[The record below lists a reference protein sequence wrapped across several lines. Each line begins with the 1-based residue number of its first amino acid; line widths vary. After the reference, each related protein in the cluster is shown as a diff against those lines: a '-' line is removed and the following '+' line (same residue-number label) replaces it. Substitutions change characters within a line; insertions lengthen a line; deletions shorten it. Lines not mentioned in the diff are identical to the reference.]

1 MTHSCKDNHGDI
13 RAKIRQPFSMRVDA
27 TKRAS
32 IKGRLKGVAK
42 LRSRL
47 AVVYG
52 GFAEEVFGSMFGSS
66 ESTNR
71 GLDPK
76 PQFLAKTIKIKN
88 SLKLKSTPLQI
99 KRAITNIS
107 SILFD
112 IESQNYID
120 YGVSAIPESLYVP
133 LNANNS
139 TRVYSKGPM
148 VEWNLRTDRK
158 DHSKNVEFTS
168 RANKPIS
175 NFSVKISVNGKL
187 KSKYFEKLHGHFD
200 KILDI
205 DNFIATDK
213 LYPIKDITTEKNGV
227 SFVTEREESS
237 GVYRSIDEGTH
248 VGNIVQNKSEGYI
261 ASDDLFSY
269 ITPSSIYSE
278 GEFTYKCEV
287 SPPKITPLDS
297 FFFMRA
303 AAPLTNYETDI
314 PPTYD
319 ISNIRLEDPSGNL
332 IAKYKDFKITGQQD
346 YEKQNHFH
354 YVTYVSEPEQNLAR
368 LDTYHPEYPVLGE
381 GSGYTLSLDI
391 KGYCKY
397 TPFTEDDFNKGFE
410 HYCNLDNRFVKSGP
424 NDYLSLDGAPIST
437 QSNDYRIRPTNGL
450 RISAI
455 EIDNR
460 GFGSGIISD
469 GKLPLHLETVEHGT
483 LLERTLRPTRVLS
496 TDYNNN
502 IYPTNT
508 TNIWKTSPDIDGNI
522 YYSNNKDPKSVR
534 ELSERLNNYFI
545 EGHVTLHET
554 QPVQDSG
561 KLQLLFE
568 HKTPVSVLEPV
579 GGDFNFGNNSWSKA
593 DYEFIYSDDSAFEVE
608 EIYLSIVA
616 RKAPNTP
623 DFPIDIVG
631 YSDDKVLVQTDQIGG
646 FLQNTNGKT
655 GSIPNVSGFLNID
668 ELGLSSESISD
679 KFAYYD
685 KDITD
690 SPAGDHYI
698 IDNTVIVDST
708 EFKQYTIP
716 LSIYNKIPELGQPQ
730 KFTNSK
736 FFESLYVDIYP
747 IPSGASFQGADLVIK
762 YKPASSL
769 QMFTLGYETKK
780 LWNTDTRIHPQSHF
794 YGQHHYSNR
803 LGVIDNIPHAYKV
816 HEDTLK
822 TNYARRW
829 RGSSGSVFGGPFDA
843 TEFDFSFENPQF
855 NQPFLLGYYDFNNIN
870 SATDVVYS
878 SIGST
883 EYSGVFNQD
892 LSSSI
897 IDSRGMRFQNG
908 ELFPNPNNPRQ
919 QNGTTYNTK
928 TINWADSEHNLGD
941 RIIDSFDKAVRV
953 SGVDGYLNFGNV
965 PTASGFSLYTRFS
978 PDITVSGV
986 GYNLWTTGVLASK
999 WDNGQD
1005 LEYAL
1010 HYDDGHLTASARDN
1024 AGQIISIKDSFDY
1037 ENYMFPMSALVTY
1050 NADGDNKMK
1059 LFTYNERSPI
1069 QTWHKLRGES
1079 SPFILHS
1086 GNSDLTIGYSS
1097 GSGVGFNAFVSEI
1110 GLSHTPWSGGIEGSL
1125 SSDDLSVGRGIIGS
1139 NGNVS
1144 YQVDAVDSFFAS
1156 HSMSFHFL
1164 SERDNNPLW
1173 QFVDEDTDSWKLGAF
1188 KYCDFNLDFD
1198 VMKLRV
1204 GRDYIYHKFYNNGL
1218 EYQDIIDLNLPTS
1231 LAHASG
1237 LAYHSQVEN
1246 DMLRFHLG
1254 GLENRYFSAPPRL
1267 SKRFPRGY
1275 VVDGDAFRIN
1285 TVVQHDCDSDILWPD
1300 GNKGAKL
1307 IVSLYAPSKES
1318 ELFPTE
1324 NYGLVN
1330 RQSHYLNPEDCWN
1343 KITTELTISDIK
1355 DSESEPWSY
1364 FNRDVLDQ
1372 ELSERYFARDVDQ
1385 MFVQYDLAYPSGTY
1399 SWSEIKIHSLD
1410 VSLKDALLEEEKI
1423 SDELWIYASG
1433 EAYREESVDLYADAL
1448 GIEDHSMWLWAS
1460 GAVFIEDSGKM
1471 PIFTSGCYS
1480 ESSDLNLY
1488 TIQIGSIGTGGE
1500 GNFGDMFGSSP
1511 DKFPLYV
1518 KCSPEYTNASID
1530 LVVDSFSP
1538 DTLSLSS
1545 TLSLSVY
1552 DLTGDNKFSTLNAF
1566 VYSEDVVAESPIITA
1581 QGSMGMITQGPEFI
1595 TFNSEA
1601 NLPLLTLG
1609 RPIEDTLFS
1618 DMGMHTYNKKPI
1630 GQVGTYL
1637 ESYSWNGTNFGSPIS
1652 PDDEKYTSVSSLDE
1666 IRGVNTICYGGCES
1680 SAFLKCTEQPLET
1693 HDVTWYSPECVEGG
1707 VIRSI
1712 STYTNDSVPAFGSL
1726 TETYKNHYYGI
1737 RKFTN
1742 LIPKAPYSV
1751 LVIAETGDA
1760 EILEVPR
1767 EISEWEYGI
1776 SRLEAGDIV
1785 PEVAYSGLKV
1795 TAENVLP
1802 SGGFGYGLTTHKDML
1817 IVGHPQEDLTL
1828 GTDDFYND
1836 DDANYVLDNA
1846 GKIYV
1851 YKKDSEPSGADWT
1864 EQDDKAKFIL
1874 QQQIVLPTG
1883 FRRDAYS
1890 STFKTFPGVDAS
1902 FKAEVKQWY
1911 NIGEG
1916 RELGHSLDSASRG
1929 DKDVII
1935 AGGPGTMWS
1944 RSFEPVTPYSVP
1956 IAMFIFNNEL
1966 VSDPPD
1972 KNWSSILNELQ
1983 DRDILFRYFCDPPV
1997 VFDIKII
2004 LLEPLL
2010 GGDVDQ
2016 ESSLDF
2022 QYPQPD
2028 FVTKHQVHRH
2038 YSYRVD
2044 TQEYKDRDDLMFNE
2058 LKDIFETTFPLTE
2071 NAIHSGIP
2079 PLVGIYVDDSRSL
2092 GTQAVGYYDNGL
2104 RSGSLNKFID
2114 YYKQYTYD
2122 NGVLNA
2128 PIYGSEA
2135 AEGYIQVTTGLDEDW
2150 IAQGI
2155 NCLKALTDIPTLN
2168 QDNAFRL
2175 LGSDLGKFNN
2185 DDSEFNLLPPS
2196 GGAVFIFEKDKDDN
2210 NFEIVQYIDSPTTYN
2225 NDYSDRFGH
2234 DVAISDNGKI
2244 LVVGSPYSD
2253 SAVQVWEYNNS
2264 YESQLDSYI
2273 QNVYIGYLSTEYAR
2287 EVANATYG
2295 EAFNLYKEWLEKS
2308 ADTIYTETLKQ
2319 ELWDKSSES
2328 LRFRFIENYGIKPY
2342 RLNKEITYSEMHGS
2356 SDSQRSEESTHGGW
2370 SNLYNNI
2377 PTSRM
2382 GYSVDTNHD
2391 GTLIAIGCPT
2401 DSMGERDSTVTWF
2414 RYDQKP
2420 TQETTYG
2427 GENWQWQNY
2436 VNAGAVRLLESR
2448 DYYPHDRKVV
2458 EFYAFGN
2465 LHESLAEPEDA
2476 SYFLPSMSGMFSGA
2490 GYDFRRTVYNEE
2502 LIIPQDAGLAFII
2515 TPEISFQ
2522 SDEVIN
2528 NIKQW
2533 LSYGDRNLVLVGNDP
2548 VYEAGGVYNYSNN
2561 IINYILEK
2569 LDIKMRIYPSR
2580 DAEESLV
2587 EPSTDLYYN
2596 IRQSTVPEKTMSPI
2610 GEWEG
2615 LKLKGYGVG
2624 DIRFFDDFAS
2634 NLYQC
2639 TETTK
2644 PPSDSFS
2651 LIGMTPKKNYRDLH
2665 SRCELPIITEGDL
2678 RAKYWDQCE
2687 FRPCTGMPGWINFQ
2701 HNLAMMYGTHKTED
2715 WGCTACD
2722 EIVPPTPHSNNRE
2735 NSEPIPMFAA
2745 YEQLTKT
2752 IVVPPVPDS
2761 IQERERIIGYN
2772 IAGDTTYNFPTR
2784 NVAPYSGIPFMWSEA
2799 SGNFDSVVYNL
2810 NNVQSNSAWFNPA
2823 EYNGKDAVLQAKL
2836 SSSIN
2841 SFEEFYEV
2849 EPEINFIVE
2858 EKLGANGS
2866 SVVLMAGTATER
2878 TDVLLSSDGDI
2889 NLNLY
2894 FNILAKN
2901 QFGESKVAQ
2910 IGGFTQRETYKSGF
2924 KDSGIQSSMTSL
2936 NIDMSHENV
2945 SVDDLRMSGN
2955 AYDVGWIANT
2965 DQMPSSNDILRLKEF
2980 LALGNKKIVIT
2991 YGKDPLGEANEVSSE
3006 DESSIDEHYIQS
3018 ANVAAYLCEQLGVS
3032 MRPLFLNGKNRYAS
3046 LRDARGNNRL
3056 NSMKVFGSILEGFD
3070 SASDFIAGGKV
3081 QDFTINVDCV
3091 TINGQRYCTGYFHD
3105 IIPIKS
3111 NSATKLASFDKAIV
3125 DTRSASNIE
3134 PQLRTG
3140 ITKVSFSVPEKEDHH
3155 DNFNLFR
3162 LYFSAHLDTALE
3174 SESFDIYVSNCSRN
3188 VTLENNNSGGS
3199 FIIDDYGDDGSVVK
3213 TSFNLGATVEIF
3225 AGRPLHSVDIQIPT
3239 DVEQIELFIHSNKT
3253 YNPADIG
3260 SDQDLSNNRTLKLF
3274 AVSGVRIPVDQEY
3287 IETKTPIT
3295 EKYFVTVP
3303 GSPEYSY
3310 QQDYLREI
3318 SHPSQPYCE
3327 TAGPGSEICAE
3338 EPVLGYGAGA
3348 RDIED
3353 GPVVIAQEVYHQAG
3367 YFVGRNK
3374 SRVTI
3379 ISDPSIIQGP
3389 TIKSEGSDL
3398 ANRDLVYFLTSLY
3411 PHTNFP
3417 SPNAG
3422 RQYPDF
3428 YKIISPER
3436 SSPSR
3441 LVNAYPDNEGLN
3453 HRFGGYESNSLS
3465 ATSYSDTEGKKQILP
3480 VPPKDFVR
3488 QPFDA
3493 MLSIDSVV
3501 DIGKFR
3507 KLPRPLQSSTVDAM
3521 RKAGQHAAIDQ
3532 LYEDWYVNNFEVVQ
3546 AYYAS
3551 KSKFHDSV
3559 DGVVYKDAG
3568 YQERIPPVMRA
3579 TGRDHLDFSFFGSG
3593 YPGDLFGYKVT
3604 IHDDKI
3610 YVGAPFTPYNT
3621 TSITKW
3627 DDVVANSP
3635 SGPTHGTEVG
3645 FNGGAGAVYVI
3656 EKDTSKNNGAGS
3668 TSLEITTGLPWDC
3681 VQKIRPEQLSVGFSG
3696 INAEQASGIYGNHNY
3711 TNEFLQ
3717 LNSYKSDMF
3726 GYDIALESDV
3736 LAISAPNHSFDVFF
3750 EHTPSDFIRKEF
3762 NNQFD
3767 ISTVVPH
3774 DLGFASER
3782 TNFADSGVSV
3792 LNHGSVFTYENRIS
3806 DWATKQQSWDEIHK
3820 ISTLGSGTRIQ
3831 DSQENIMFGSN
3842 ISLSR
3847 AKRNDGDYILGISA
3861 PLENISGNNK
3871 AGSVFAYDGMLRKLR
3886 PSFPHP
3892 DTYISGRVYGDGDPD
3907 LESTTFNITNGITP
3921 NQQVF
3926 QRGRVVANHEGEI
3939 FIEVSG
3945 QDKLDKGYVT
3955 HRPYIKAVRGSYLF
3969 GRPIENDMNI
3979 FTSAYR
3985 LPESGTLPLL
3995 TLGPER
4001 DSVYN
4006 KADLYCYSAVQDS
4019 GILNLYASGVPSDY
4033 YGSYQ
4038 TVVDQHSTNNVDKLK
4053 DINLHSTM
4061 SLVAR
4066 GGPKRVR
4073 RRRT

>member
-32 IKGRLKGVAK
+32 IKGRLKGVSK

-120 YGVSAIPESLYVP
+120 YGAPAIPESLYVP

-175 NFSVKISVNGKL
+175 NFSIKISVNGKL

-227 SFVTEREESS
+227 SFVTEREDSS
-237 GVYRSIDEGTH
+237 EVYRSIDEGTH

-319 ISNIRLEDPSGNL
+319 ISNIKLEDPSGNL

-368 LDTYHPEYPVLGE
+368 LDTYHPEYPILGE

-397 TPFTEDDFNKGFE
+397 TPFAEDDFNKGFE
-410 HYCNLDNRFVKSGP
+410 HYCNLDNRFVKAGP

-460 GFGSGIISD
+460 GLGSGIISD

-496 TDYNNN
+496 TDYSNN

-522 YYSNNKDPKSVR
+522 YYSNNKDPRSVR

-568 HKTPVSVLEPV
+568 HKRPVSVLKPV
-579 GGDFNFGNNSWSKA
+579 GGDFNFGNKSWSKA

-616 RKAPNTP
+616 RKAPDTP

-631 YSDDKVLVQTDQIGG
+631 YSDDKVLVQTDQVGG
-646 FLQNTNGKT
+646 FLQNTNGKI

-668 ELGLSSESISD
+668 ELGLSSETISD
-679 KFAYYD
+679 KFAYYN

-730 KFTNSK
+730 AFTNSK

-794 YGQHHYSNR
+794 YGQHHFSNR

-816 HEDTLK
+816 HEDSLK
-822 TNYARRW
+822 TNYSRRW
-829 RGSSGSVFGGPFDA
+829 RGSSGRVFGGPFDA

-870 SATDVVYS
+870 NETDVVYS

-883 EYSGVFNQD
+883 EYSGVFNQN
-892 LSSSI
+892 LSNSI
-897 IDSRGMRFQNG
+897 IDSRGMRFQSE

-919 QNGTTYNTK
+919 QDGTTYNTK
-928 TINWADSEHNLGD
+928 TINWTDSDHDLHT

-986 GYNLWTTGVLASK
+986 DYNLWTTGVLASK

-1024 AGQIISIKDSFDY
+1024 SGQIISIKDAYDY
-1037 ENYMFPMSALVTY
+1037 RDYMFPMSALVTY

-1059 LFTYNERSPI
+1059 LFTYNERSPVT
-1069 QTWHKLRGES
+1069 TWQKLRGES

-1097 GSGVGFNAFVSEI
+1097 GGGVGFNAFVSEI

-1125 SSDDLSVGRGIIGS
+1125 SSDDLIVGRGIIGS

-1156 HSMSFHFL
+1156 HSMSFHFF
-1164 SERDNNPLW
+1164 SEKDNNPLW

-1355 DSESEPWSY
+1355 NSDSEPWSY

-1372 ELSERYFARDVDQ
+1372 ELSERYFTRDVDQ

-1410 VSLKDALLEEEKI
+1410 VSLKDALLQEEKE
-1423 SDELWIYASG
+1423 SNELWIYASG

-1552 DLTGDNKFSTLNAF
+1552 DLTGDNKSSTLNAF
-1566 VYSEDVVAESPIITA
+1566 VYSEDVVAESPITTA

-1618 DMGMHTYNKKPI
+1618 QMGMQTYNKKPI

-1637 ESYSWNGTNFGSPIS
+1637 ESYSWNGNNFGSPIS
-1652 PDDEKYTSVSSLDE
+1652 PDDEKYTSLSSLDE

-1693 HDVTWYSPECVEGG
+1693 HDVTWYSPECVDGG
-1707 VIRSI
+1707 VIRSF
-1712 STYTNDSVPAFGSL
+1712 STYTNDGVPAFGSL

-1751 LVIAETGDA
+1751 LVIGETGDA
-1760 EILEVPR
+1760 KILEVPR
-1767 EISEWEYGI
+1767 EISEWEYGT

-1785 PEVAYSGLKV
+1785 PEVAYSGLKL
-1795 TAENVLP
+1795 TAENILP
-1802 SGGFGYGLTTHKDML
+1802 SGGFGHGLTAHKDML

-1828 GTDDFYND
+1828 GANDFYNND
-1836 DDANYVLDNA
+1836 DPNYVLKNA

-1890 STFKTFPGVDAS
+1890 STFKTFPGVDLT

-1916 RELGHSLDSASRG
+1916 RELGHSLDSGSRG

-1944 RSFEPVTPYSVP
+1944 RTFEAVTPYPVP
-1956 IAMFIFNNEL
+1956 IGMMIFNNEL
-1966 VSDPPD
+1966 ISDPPE
-1972 KNWSSILNELQ
+1972 KTWSSILTELQ
-1983 DRDILFRYFCDPPV
+1983 DKDILFKYFCDPPV

-2004 LLEPLL
+2004 LLEPVL
-2010 GGDVDQ
+2010 GGNVEQ

-2022 QYPQPD
+2022 KYPQPD
-2028 FVTKHQVHRH
+2028 FITKHQVHRH

-2058 LKDIFETTFPLTE
+2058 LKNIFETTFPLTE
-2071 NAIHSGIP
+2071 NVIHSGLP
-2079 PLVGIYVDDSRSL
+2079 PLLGIYVDDSRSL
-2092 GTQAVGYYDNGL
+2092 GTKAVGYYDNGL

-2128 PIYGSEA
+2128 PIYGTEA
-2135 AEGYIQVTTGLDEDW
+2135 AEGYVQVTTSIDEDW
-2150 IAQGI
+2150 IDQGTK
-2155 NCLKALTDIPTLN
+2155 CLDALTDIPTPN
-2168 QDNAFRL
+2168 SNNAFRL
-2175 LGSDLGKFNN
+2175 LGADLGKFNN
-2185 DDSEFNLLPPS
+2185 DNSEFNLLPPS
-2196 GGAVFIFEKDKDDN
+2196 GGAVFIFEKDKDDS
-2210 NFEIVQYIDSPTTYN
+2210 NFELVQYIDSPVTYN
-2225 NDYSDRFGH
+2225 DDYSDRFGH
-2234 DVAISDNGKI
+2234 DVAISDNGEI

-2253 SAVQVWEYNNS
+2253 SAVQVWEYNDS
-2264 YESQLDSYI
+2264 YEIQLDNYI
-2273 QNVYIGYLSTEYAR
+2273 QNVYISYLSTEYAR
-2287 EVANATYG
+2287 EVANTTYG
-2295 EAFNLYKEWLEKS
+2295 EAFNLYKEWQDKS
-2308 ADTIYTETLKQ
+2308 VDTIFTKTLKQ

-2342 RLNKEITYSEMHGS
+2342 RLNKEITYSEMHGA
-2356 SDSQRSEESTHGGW
+2356 SDSQRNEESTYGGW
-2370 SNLYNNI
+2370 SNLYSNI

-2414 RYDQKP
+2414 RYDQKS
-2420 TQETTYG
+2420 TQETSYG

-2448 DYYPHDRKVV
+2448 DYYPHDNKVV

-2476 SYFLPSMSGMFSGA
+2476 SYFLPSMSGMFAGM

-2502 LIIPQDAGLAFII
+2502 LSIPQDAGLAFII

-2548 VYEAGGVYNYSNN
+2548 IYEANGVYNYSNN

-2569 LDIKMRIYPSR
+2569 LEIKMRIYPAR

-2596 IRQSTVPEKTMSPI
+2596 IRQSTVPEKTMSPV
-2610 GEWEG
+2610 GQFQG

-2687 FRPCTGMPGWINFQ
+2687 SRPCKGAIVWINYQ

-2715 WGCTACD
+2715 WGCTTCD
-2722 EIVPPTPHSNNRE
+2722 EIVPPTPHSNDRE

-2752 IVVPPVPDS
+2752 IVVPPTPDH
-2761 IQERERIIGYN
+2761 IQEMERIIGYN
-2772 IAGDTTYNFPTR
+2772 IAGDTKYNFPTR

-2799 SGNFDSVVYNL
+2799 SGNFDSIVYNL
-2810 NNVQSNSAWFNPA
+2810 NNIQSNSAWFNPT
-2823 EYNGKDAVLQAKL
+2823 EYDGKDAVLQAKL

-2841 SFEEFYEV
+2841 SFDEMYAV
-2849 EPEINFIVE
+2849 ETETNFIAE

-2866 SVVLMAGTATER
+2866 SVVLIAGTATER
-2878 TDVLLSSDGDI
+2878 TDVLLSSAGDI

-2936 NIDMSHENV
+2936 NIDMSHVNV

-2991 YGKDPLGEANEVSSE
+2991 YGKNPQGEASEVSSD
-3006 DESSIDEHYIQS
+3006 DESSLDQHYIQS

-3046 LRDARGNNRL
+3046 IRDIGASNGLHNL
-3056 NSMKVFGSILEGFD
+3056 SVFGNILEGFD
-3070 SASDFIAGGKV
+3070 SVSDFIAGGKV
-3081 QDFTINVDCV
+3081 QDFTINVDCRRV
-3091 TINGQRYCTGYFHD
+3091 NGRTYCTGYFHD
-3105 IIPIKS
+3105 IIPIKLH
-3111 NSATKLASFDKAIV
+3111 NSTKLLTPKLLIL
-3125 DTRSASNIE
+3125 SA
-3134 PQLRTG
+3134 
-3140 ITKVSFSVPEKEDHH
+3140 
-3155 DNFNLFR
+3155 LF
-3162 LYFSAHLDTALE
+3162 
-3174 SESFDIYVSNCSRN
+3174 
-3188 VTLENNNSGGS
+3188 
-3199 FIIDDYGDDGSVVK
+3199 GSV
-3213 TSFNLGATVEIF
+3213 
-3225 AGRPLHSVDIQIPT
+3225 
-3239 DVEQIELFIHSNKT
+3239 
-3253 YNPADIG
+3253 
-3260 SDQDLSNNRTLKLF
+3260 
-3274 AVSGVRIPVDQEY
+3274 
-3287 IETKTPIT
+3287 
-3295 EKYFVTVP
+3295 
-3303 GSPEYSY
+3303 
-3310 QQDYLREI
+3310 
-3318 SHPSQPYCE
+3318 
-3327 TAGPGSEICAE
+3327 
-3338 EPVLGYGAGA
+3338 
-3348 RDIED
+3348 
-3353 GPVVIAQEVYHQAG
+3353 
-3367 YFVGRNK
+3367 
-3374 SRVTI
+3374 
-3379 ISDPSIIQGP
+3379 
-3389 TIKSEGSDL
+3389 
-3398 ANRDLVYFLTSLY
+3398 
-3411 PHTNFP
+3411 
-3417 SPNAG
+3417 
-3422 RQYPDF
+3422 
-3428 YKIISPER
+3428 
-3436 SSPSR
+3436 
-3441 LVNAYPDNEGLN
+3441 
-3453 HRFGGYESNSLS
+3453 S
-3465 ATSYSDTEGKKQILP
+3465 A
-3480 VPPKDFVR
+3480 F
-3488 QPFDA
+3488 
-3493 MLSIDSVV
+3493 
-3501 DIGKFR
+3501 
-3507 KLPRPLQSSTVDAM
+3507 
-3521 RKAGQHAAIDQ
+3521 
-3532 LYEDWYVNNFEVVQ
+3532 
-3546 AYYAS
+3546 
-3551 KSKFHDSV
+3551 
-3559 DGVVYKDAG
+3559 
-3568 YQERIPPVMRA
+3568 
-3579 TGRDHLDFSFFGSG
+3579 
-3593 YPGDLFGYKVT
+3593 
-3604 IHDDKI
+3604 
-3610 YVGAPFTPYNT
+3610 
-3621 TSITKW
+3621 
-3627 DDVVANSP
+3627 
-3635 SGPTHGTEVG
+3635 
-3645 FNGGAGAVYVI
+3645 
-3656 EKDTSKNNGAGS
+3656 
-3668 TSLEITTGLPWDC
+3668 
-3681 VQKIRPEQLSVGFSG
+3681 
-3696 INAEQASGIYGNHNY
+3696 
-3711 TNEFLQ
+3711 
-3717 LNSYKSDMF
+3717 
-3726 GYDIALESDV
+3726 
-3736 LAISAPNHSFDVFF
+3736 
-3750 EHTPSDFIRKEF
+3750 
-3762 NNQFD
+3762 
-3767 ISTVVPH
+3767 
-3774 DLGFASER
+3774 
-3782 TNFADSGVSV
+3782 
-3792 LNHGSVFTYENRIS
+3792 
-3806 DWATKQQSWDEIHK
+3806 
-3820 ISTLGSGTRIQ
+3820 STL
-3831 DSQENIMFGSN
+3831 
-3842 ISLSR
+3842 
-3847 AKRNDGDYILGISA
+3847 
-3861 PLENISGNNK
+3861 
-3871 AGSVFAYDGMLRKLR
+3871 V
-3886 PSFPHP
+3886 
-3892 DTYISGRVYGDGDPD
+3892 
-3907 LESTTFNITNGITP
+3907 
-3921 NQQVF
+3921 
-3926 QRGRVVANHEGEI
+3926 
-3939 FIEVSG
+3939 
-3945 QDKLDKGYVT
+3945 
-3955 HRPYIKAVRGSYLF
+3955 
-3969 GRPIENDMNI
+3969 
-3979 FTSAYR
+3979 
-3985 LPESGTLPLL
+3985 
-3995 TLGPER
+3995 
-4001 DSVYN
+4001 
-4006 KADLYCYSAVQDS
+4006 
-4019 GILNLYASGVPSDY
+4019 
-4033 YGSYQ
+4033 
-4038 TVVDQHSTNNVDKLK
+4038 
-4053 DINLHSTM
+4053 
-4061 SLVAR
+4061 
-4066 GGPKRVR
+4066 
-4073 RRRT
+4073 